1 VVVFLRLGQSRE
13 VFLGGEEELIK
24 DSKAALRRVA
34 NLGLFGNNWGSG
46 ACQTTATC
54 MDSWLRGL
62 SYSEI
67 KVIED
72 HGVFVGMELD
82 YEIWQLVVAGLILL
96 GSSLL
101 QAVIGFGA
109 GVFGIPLLLMAG
121 FDHRTAI
128 PIIVMTSMTQ
138 SLIGSVRL
146 KDHAQWKIAWRPA
159 GIRILVMPLGGWALF
174 MVGQMGA
181 NYVRQ
186 AIGIVLLIIVITKL
200 LVQVEPVKELKGFW
214 TWIAFPISG
223 FLLGFCG
230 MGGPAVAIW
239 VMAQPWNPLR
249 SRAFLFN
256 MLVTGMVPLSIL
268 LVLLFGGKAVLG
280 LSIGIVGLPLVFLG
294 TFLGMR
300 VGDRLPKKKLQV
312 ISLIVL
318 LLIAINAILAP
329 VLRKGDKSPSGSVH
343 LEDRQV
349 TFDATVIIRQWD
361 ATSVITTQP
370 GDNQRR
376 GFPLIL
382 PERAHNCLGNAIPER
397 SLAPWNRDR
406 EEGSCSGRTALGGY
420 GLDGISVI

>member
-1 VVVFLRLGQSRE
+1 VF
-13 VFLGGEEELIK
+13 I
-24 DSKAALRRVA
+24 
-34 NLGLFGNNWGSG
+34 
-46 ACQTTATC
+46 
-54 MDSWLRGL
+54 
-62 SYSEI
+62 
-67 KVIED
+67 
-72 HGVFVGMELD
+72 GMELD

-96 GSSLL
+96 ASSLL

-128 PIIVMTSMTQ
+128 PIIVMTSMAQ

-174 MVGQMGA
+174 LVGQLGA

-186 AIGIVLLIIVITKL
+186 GIGIVLLLVVITKW
-200 LVQVEPVKELKGFW
+200 LVRVEPVKELKGFW

-256 MLVTGMVPLSIL
+256 MLVTGMVPLSIQL
-268 LVLLFGGKAVLG
+268 ILLFGEKAVLG
-280 LSIGIVGLPLVFLG
+280 LSIGALGLPFVFLG

-300 VGDRLPKKKLQV
+300 AGDRLPRKKLQAL
-312 ISLIVL
+312 SLIVL
-318 LLIAINAILAP
+318 LLIALNAILTP
-329 VLRKGDKSPSGSVH
+329 LLRKSDKPPSGSVH

-361 ATSVITTQP
+361 GTSVTTTQP

-397 SLAPWNRDR
+397 SLAPWNRNR
-406 EEGSCSGRTALGGY
+406 EEESCSGRTALGGY
-420 GLDGISVI
+420 GLDGISVIQKYGYENSFLNSLNRGRC

>member
-1 VVVFLRLGQSRE
+1 MVVFLRPGQSRDGS
-13 VFLGGEEELIK
+13 LDGEEELSK
-24 DSKAALRRVA
+24 DSKAALPRVA

-46 ACQTTATC
+46 ACQATATC
-54 MDSWLRGL
+54 MDFWLRGL
-62 SYSEI
+62 SFGEI

-72 HGVFVGMELD
+72 AGVFIGMELD

-109 GVFGIPLLLMAG
+109 GVFGIPLLMMAG

-159 GIRILVMPLGGWALF
+159 GMRILVMPLGGWALVL
-174 MVGQMGA
+174 VGQMGA

-200 LVQVEPVKELKGFW
+200 LVRVEPVKELKGFW
-214 TWIAFPISG
+214 SWVAFPISG

-256 MLVTGMVPLSIL
+256 MLVTGMVPLSIQ

-300 VGDRLPKKKLQV
+300 VGDRLPRKKLQV
-312 ISLIVL
+312 LSLIVL
-318 LLIAINAILAP
+318 LLISINAILAP
-329 VLRKGDKSPSGSVH
+329 VLRKGEKSPSGSVPWK
-343 LEDRQV
+343 DQQV
-349 TFDATVIIRQWD
+349 TLDATVIIRQWD
-361 ATSVITTQP
+361 GTSVITSRH
-370 GDNQRR
+370 GDKQTR
-376 GFPLIL
+376 GFPLFL
-382 PERAHNCLGNAIPER
+382 PVRAHNCVGNAIPER
-397 SLAPWNRDR
+397 FLAPRNRDR
-406 EEGSCSGRTALGGY
+406 EEGSCRGQAALGGY